1 MPLSRRLAPMNS
13 LIFISHDL
21 GKAPPNFVIGEPI
34 SASEESVAISVLMC
48 FDGETQVTFGLAS
61 EVARDGPPDYDGPLN
76 TPTHEVVVATVDWE
90 KIFVQRVAGAQTR
103 IRIWLNR
110 RQEPDDIV
118 IAVG

>member
-1 MPLSRRLAPMNS
+1 MSLIRRLSPMNS
-13 LIFISHDL
+13 LILISDSV
-21 GKAPPNFVIGEPI
+21 GKTPPNFVIGEPI

-61 EVARDGPPDYDGPLN
+61 EAARDGRPDFDGHLN
-76 TPTHEVVVATVDWE
+76 TPTHEVVVWTVEWE
-90 KIFVQRVAGAQTR
+90 KIFVQRVAGARTR

-118 IAVG
+118 ITVG